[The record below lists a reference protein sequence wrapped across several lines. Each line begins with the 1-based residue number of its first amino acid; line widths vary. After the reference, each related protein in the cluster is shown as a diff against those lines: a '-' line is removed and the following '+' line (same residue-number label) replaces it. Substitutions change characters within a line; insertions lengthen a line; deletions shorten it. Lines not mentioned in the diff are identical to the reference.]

1 MTEIERLEKE
11 YDEKRYKFEA
21 AMDAADAAYV
31 AASVVYDAAN
41 DVAEAVRDAAT
52 RATEEEFTIAAHE
65 VRAAALALYKARKEQ
80 AADEIDA
87 LEADKGATHD

>member
-52 RATEEEFTIAAHE
+52 RATEEEFTIAVHE
-65 VRAAALALYKARKEQ
+65 VRAAALALDKAKKGQ
-80 AADEIDA
+80 A
-87 LEADKGATHD
+87 K